1 MGFPMVRNLL
11 KSGKTAIAC
20 EKEQA
25 IRATCTNVRGLHL
38 ASSPAEVI
46 EGADIVFTCL
56 PSTDAI
62 REVYLG
68 RDGVCV
74 GGSSSKLVCELSTT
88 TPSLGQEIATALGK
102 TGARY
107 LEATM
112 IGPPASAES
121 AEIFFI
127 VAGEECAVKAM
138 APLLEVMGRARIGT
152 LALLAVQVGPSC
164 CTTRS
169 A

>member
-1 MGFPMVRNLL
+1 MSTSIGFVGLGRMGFPMVRNLL

-68 RDGVCV
+68 KDGVCV

-88 TPSLGQEIATALGK
+88 TSLIAKPPLFAVTPTNLSPHHPCHIRRKPSDPRHEPLDS
-102 TGARY
+102 
-107 LEATM
+107 
-112 IGPPASAES
+112 PAGLKGSS
-121 AEIFFI
+121 
-127 VAGEECAVKAM
+127 G
-138 APLLEVMGRARIGT
+138 
-152 LALLAVQVGPSC
+152 
-164 CTTRS
+164 
-169 A
+169 